1 MNLFDVLVDEVPVS
15 AYSYIFQGQTQTLG
29 QIFVTSS
36 LLEDFVQVRMAH
48 ISSDFLADFDGDTG
62 AAPAIMIPWWPAS
75 AAISPRRP

>member
-15 AYSYIFQGQTQTLG
+15 AYSYIFQGQTQTLD

-48 ISSDFLADFDGDTG
+48 INSDFLADFDGDTG